1 MRIGDKV
8 FVRIQHMTANG
19 VIVDLDRTQ
28 DGVDYLVKVGD
39 GEYWI
44 PEKDCTSVEALDKWA
59 SEPTLARGVAVAGK
73 VWYNTLN
80 TKAKE
85 KECSRLV
92 MLCGLVL
99 IGKSSSVSSL
109 TKTHTALR

>member
-19 VIVDLDRTQ
+19 VIVDLDRIQ

-59 SEPTLARGVAVAGK
+59 SEPTTR
-73 VWYNTLN
+73 
-80 TKAKE
+80 
-85 KECSRLV
+85 
-92 MLCGLVL
+92 
-99 IGKSSSVSSL
+99 
-109 TKTHTALR
+109 